1 MHTEKKLTGYASI
14 DKPWLKH
21 YSEEAL
27 KVKLPE
33 CTIYEYVKEKNK
45 ENYKKTAINYLGRKI
60 SYKEMFGSIEKAAKA
75 FSALGVKE
83 GELVSMC
90 MLTMPQTVYSIY
102 ALNKLGAICNLI
114 EPRTNASLIRDRIN
128 ACGSKVLVVVDVF
141 LPKII
146 EIVGETSLEKII
158 VVPVSKSM
166 PALTTM
172 VFKLTKGRRLPKIPR
187 NPKFLSWDKF
197 IVLGRDKTVTAKTYE
212 KNYPAAIIYTGGTTG
227 VSKGA
232 ILSNDCFTAM
242 AAEAYYDAPTLF
254 TGERFLEI
262 MPPFIAYGL
271 IFGHFIPFCAGL
283 ENCLV
288 PVFVPEK
295 FADYVLKYKP
305 NHVIGVPTFF
315 ESLANNKKISKKDL
329 SFLTS
334 CITGGDKLLVATE
347 RHINA
352 IYKDRGCKNA
362 IMKGYG
368 MTEMGSAATFT
379 VNENCN
385 IEGSVGIPSQY
396 NIVKVIDPNTGE
408 ELKYNEQG
416 ELCMTGPTMMLG
428 YFNNEKETKNV
439 MRKHADGLTW
449 IHTGDIGYVTEDG
462 IVYIVDRIKRMI
474 IRPDGHN
481 VWPSLIE
488 NVIVKHAAVSDCAV
502 VGLPNNEYENGKIP
516 TAFIVL
522 KEGILPSDALI
533 SEIDAISKK
542 HLPERDVALAYHFVE
557 ALPLTLLG
565 KIDYRALEKKHLKE
579 IKASINSKK

>member
-27 KVKLPE
+27 NVQLPQ
-33 CTIYEYVKEKNK
+33 CTIYEYIKEKNK
-45 ENYKKTAINYLGRKI
+45 ENGKKVAINYLGKKI
-60 SYKEMFGSIEKAAKA
+60 SYGKMFNSIEQTAKA
-75 FSALGVKE
+75 FSALGIKE

-90 MLTMPQTVYSIY
+90 MLTMPETVYSIY

-114 EPRTNASLIRDRIN
+114 EPRTNASLIKDRIN
-128 ACGSKVLVVVDVF
+128 ACSSRVLVVVDVF
-141 LPKII
+141 LPKIT

-158 VVPVSKSM
+158 VVPVSESM
-166 PALTTM
+166 TALTTA
-172 VFKLTKGRRLPKIPR
+172 VFKLTKGRRLPKIPHD
-187 NPKFLSWDKF
+187 PKFMSWTKF
-197 IVLGRDKTVTAKTYE
+197 IGSGRNKTAKAKAYE
-212 KNYPAAIIYTGGTTG
+212 KDYPAAIIYTGGTTG

-232 ILSNDCFTAM
+232 LLSNDCFTAM

-254 TGERFLEI
+254 AGERFLEI

-315 ESLANNKKISKKDL
+315 ESLANNKKIRKKDL
-329 SFLTS
+329 SYLTS

-379 VNENCN
+379 INESCN
-385 IEGSVGIPSQY
+385 LEGSVGIPSQY
-396 NIVKVIDPNTGE
+396 NIVKVIDPESGK
-408 ELKYNEQG
+408 ELKYNQQG
-416 ELCMTGPTMMLG
+416 ELCITGPTMMLG
-428 YFNNEKETKNV
+428 YYKNEKETENV
-439 MRKHADGLTW
+439 MRKHSDGLTW

-462 IVYIVDRIKRMI
+462 IIYIVDRIKRMI

-488 NVIVKHAAVSDCAV
+488 NVIAKHTAVSDCAV

-522 KEGILPSDALI
+522 KEGYTA
-533 SEIDAISKK
+533 SEDLVLEIEDLSKK
-542 HLPERDVALAYHFVE
+542 HLPERDIAMAYRFCDS
-557 ALPLTLLG
+557 LPLTLLG
-565 KIDYRALEKKHLKE
+565 KVDYRTLEKRHSVENKKE
-579 IKASINSKK
+579 KNA

>member
-1 MHTEKKLTGYASI
+1 MQRETNLTGYASI
-14 DKPWLKH
+14 DKPWLKY

-33 CTIYEYVKEKNK
+33 CTIYEYILEKNI
-45 ENYKKTAINYLGRKI
+45 NNHNKTAINYLGKKI
-60 SYKEMFGSIEKAAKA
+60 SYGNMFDNIERVAKA
-75 FSALGVKE
+75 FSALGVKD
-83 GELVSMC
+83 GDLVSMC
-90 MLTMPQTVYSIY
+90 MITMPETVYSIY
-102 ALNKLGAICNLI
+102 ALNKLGAISNLI
-114 EPRTNASLIRDRIN
+114 EPRTNADLIKDRIN
-128 ACGSKVLVVVDVF
+128 AAKSKILVVVDVF
-141 LPKII
+141 LPKIMKI
-146 EIVGETSLEKII
+146 ADKTTLERII
-158 VVPVSKSM
+158 VVPVSASM
-166 PALTTM
+166 PMLTTA
-172 VFKLTKGRRLPKIPR
+172 VFKLTKGRKLMKAPSIDMYQTW
-187 NPKFLSWDKF
+187 NKFLRA
-197 IVLGRDKTVTAKTYE
+197 GHGATVTAKKYA

-232 ILSNDCFTAM
+232 LLSNDCFTAM

-254 TGERFLEI
+254 TGKRFLEI

-283 ENCLV
+283 ENCLI

-295 FADYVLKYKP
+295 FGDYVLKYKP

-315 ESLANNKKISKKDL
+315 ESLANNKKIRKKRLD
-329 SFLTS
+329 FLTS
-334 CITGGDKLLVATE
+334 CITGGDKMLVATE
-347 RHINA
+347 RHINT

-379 VNENCN
+379 VSDACN

-396 NIVKVIDPNTGE
+396 NIVKVIDPGTGK

-416 ELCMTGPTMMLG
+416 ELCITGPTMMLG
-428 YFNNEKETKNV
+428 YYNNDRETANV
-439 MRKHADGLTW
+439 MRKHDDGLTW
-449 IHTGDIGYVTEDG
+449 IHTGDIGYITEDG
-462 IVYIVDRIKRMI
+462 IIFIVDRIKRMI

-488 NVIVKHAAVSDCAV
+488 NVIAKHPAVSDCAV

-522 KEGILPSDALI
+522 KDGFKPSDEIIA
-533 SEIDAISKK
+533 EIDALSKK
-542 HLPERDVALAYHFVE
+542 HLPERDVAMAYRFCDE
-557 ALPLTLLG
+557 LPLTLLG
-565 KIDYRALEKKHLKE
+565 KVDYRALEKRHSKE
-579 IKASINSKK
+579 VKNR